1 MPAGRPKAQLKTVAA
16 PPTTDTRYF
25 TVSEAAEYLRVR
37 RWTVAAAIREKSLP
51 YVHLGKKYILLRED
65 LDAFA
70 TANRVAA

>member
-1 MPAGRPKAQLKTVAA
+1 MAVKLKAQPK
-16 PPTTDTRYF
+16 PTPMPVDARYF

-37 RWTVAAAIREKSLP
+37 RWTVAAAIREKTLP